1 MPLQKLQFRPGV
13 NREGTTLSNEG
24 GWFDCDKIRFRSGY
38 PEKVGGWQRDTGSYY
53 TTVPTGTFV
62 SGGTSTAVPVTNSG
76 AYWGV
81 AKAMWN
87 WINLATYNLLAIGT
101 NLKYYIQNSSGG
113 AYNDVTPIRSTTAAG
128 AVTFAATSGSATII
142 VTSAGNG
149 VQVGDFV
156 CFSGAV
162 SLGGN
167 ITAAVLNQEYQVVT
181 VTSNNTFTITA
192 TATAN
197 GSDSGNGGSAVIGN
211 YQLTTGNTTFTIGT
225 GWGAGGYG
233 GSTGPSA
240 STALSGTLTTIAF
253 TSLTSTIT
261 SSATT
266 ISVAYTAATSPLVS
280 FTATG
285 SILIESEVISYTGI
299 TATSFTGCT
308 RAASG
313 TVAAAHTA
321 ATGVSQY
328 TTGVT
333 INCTSASVFAAS
345 GTIYIGSEGIS
356 YSGKTGTSFTGCTR
370 AANGTTPSAHASS
383 DLISQFA
390 STATGW
396 GLSAQSGVGIQLR
409 LWSQS
414 NYGEDLVF
422 NPRGGAM
429 YYWANNGN
437 PNIYDRGQILKA
449 GTPVYTKAAPY
460 PTGFTPDSTCPSLVN
475 FVLVSDASRFTFA
488 FGCNDPSATL
498 FSAAQDPMLV
508 RWSDQNTLAT
518 WTPAITNQAG
528 DVRLSHGSTIITA
541 IQTRQEIL
549 VLTDSAIYS
558 FQYLG
563 APYVWNSQIL
573 ADNISIISPNAVSVV
588 NNVTYWMGTDKF
600 YMYAGRVETLP
611 CALRQYI
618 YSNINLTEGFQIHS
632 GTNEGYNEIWWFY
645 PSITGTTSAGLNSTG
660 TSGSP
665 NVLIDRY
672 VIYNHLERTWYYG
685 TLNGSTVRPRTAWLD
700 SPLRPE
706 PMASIAYT
714 VNDSAGLPATY
725 TNGAV
730 VYHETGVDNQ
740 EVTDTPLAIYSYV
753 QSSDFDIGD
762 GHNFGFVWRLI
773 PDITF
778 DGSITTGLSPSLQTP
793 TAYFTVRPRQNPGA
807 NYGSSDNPA
816 VTSAQNY
823 ASTTTYNVQ
832 QFTQQIYVRI
842 RGRQMAF
849 KIEST
854 DRGVQWQLGAPR
866 IDVRPDGRR

>member
-24 GWFDCDKIRFRSGY
+24 GWYDCDKIRFRSGY
-38 PEKVGGWQRDTGSYY
+38 PEKIGGWQRDAGSYY
-53 TTVPTGTFV
+53 ASVPTGTFI
-62 SGGTSTAVPVTNSG
+62 SGGTSTAAIPTSA

-87 WINLATYNLLAIGT
+87 WINLTSYNLLSVGT

-113 AYNDVTPIRSTTAAG
+113 AYNDVTPIRSTTSAG
-128 AVTFAATSGSATII
+128 AVTFAATNGSATIV
-142 VTSAGNG
+142 VTCAGSG

-156 CFSGAV
+156 CFSGAA

-167 ITAAVLNQEYQVVT
+167 ITAAVLNQEYQVQT

-197 GSDSGNGGSAVIGN
+197 GSDSGNGGASTVGN
-211 YQLTTGNTTFTIGT
+211 FQLTTGNTTFTYGT
-225 GWGAGGYG
+225 GWGAGGWG

-240 STALSGTLTTIAF
+240 STTLSGTLSAVSF
-253 TSLTSTIT
+253 TSLTTNLT
-261 SSATT
+261 TSATT
-266 ISVAYTAATSPLVS
+266 VVVASTSGFSAA
-280 FTATG
+280 G
-285 SILIESEVISYTGI
+285 SILIESEVISYTGV

-313 TVAAAHTA
+313 TTA
-321 ATGVSQY
+321 ATHTGALGVSQY

-333 INCTSASVFAAS
+333 INCASASVFAAT
-345 GTIYIGSEGIS
+345 GTIYIGSEGIT
-356 YSGKTGTSFTGCTR
+356 YSGKTATSFTGCTR

-383 DLISQFA
+383 DLISQYG

-396 GLSAQSGVGIQLR
+396 GSAATTGIGIQLR

-414 NYGEDLVF
+414 NYGEDLIF

-429 YYWANNGN
+429 YYWANNAS
-437 PNIYDRGQILKA
+437 PNLYDRGQIIKA
-449 GTPVYTKAAPY
+449 STSVTTKSGT
-460 PTGFTPDSTCPSLVN
+460 FTPDATCPSVAN
-475 FVLVSDASRFTFA
+475 YVLVSDSSRFTFA
-488 FGCNDPSATL
+488 FGCNDPTGVYATT
-498 FSAAQDPMLV
+498 AQDSMQV
-508 RWSDQNTLAT
+508 RWSDQNTVAT
-518 WTPAITNQAG
+518 WLPSITNQAG
-528 DVRLSHGSTIITA
+528 GVRLSHGSTIITA

-549 VLTDSAIYS
+549 VLTDSAIYA

-563 APYVWNSQIL
+563 APYVWGNQLL
-573 ADNISIISPNAVSVV
+573 ADNISIASPNAVSVV
-588 NNVTYWMGTDKF
+588 NNVTYWMGADKF
-600 YMYAGRVETLP
+600 YMYSGRVETLP

-618 YSNINLTEGFQIHS
+618 YGNINLNEAFQIHS

-645 PSITGTTSAGLNSTG
+645 PSITGTTSTGENGTG
-660 TSGSP
+660 TAGSP
-665 NVLIDRY
+665 NTLIDRY

-685 TLNGSTVRPRTAWLD
+685 TMNGTTVRPRTAWLD
-700 SPLRPE
+700 SPLRAE
-706 PMASIAYT
+706 PMAAIGYNS
-714 VNDSAGLPATY
+714 SGSY

-730 VYHETGVDNQ
+730 VYHETTVDNN
-740 EVTDTPLAIYSYV
+740 ETSTPLAIDAYV

-778 DGSITTGLSPSLQTP
+778 DGSTAAAPS
-793 TAYFTVRPRQNPGA
+793 ADFTVRPRNFPGS
-807 NYGSSDNPA
+807 NYGSSDNRA
-816 VTSAQNY
+816 VDSAQSY
-823 ASTTTYNVQ
+823 VSTTTYNVQ
-832 QFTQQIYVRI
+832 QFTQQVYVRI

-849 KIEST
+849 KISST
-854 DRGVQWQLGAPR
+854 DLGTQWQLGVPR